1 MLARRGWQLWSV
13 GVVAAS
19 AALAVAEEKF
29 SATCPVSGK
38 AAKEACSVEQNGK
51 KVYFCCGNC
60 PKQFKADPAK
70 YTAKT
75 NLQLLQTGQIKQFAC
90 PFTGKDVNPE
100 TKVTV
105 DGADVCFCCK
115 NCRGKFDKA
124 DDKVACVFTKIG
136 KGFTTQTSCPV
147 SGKEIDLEHST
158 THDGRKVFFC
168 CPNCPKAF
176 AKNSEKF
183 AKKLP
188 PAIQ

>member
-1 MLARRGWQLWSV
+1 MQLWSV
-13 GVVAAS
+13 GILVAS
-19 AALAVAEEKF
+19 AALAAAEEKF

-38 AAKEACSVEQNGK
+38 PAKEACNVEHNGK

-60 PKQFKADPAK
+60 PKQFKADSAK

-75 NLQLLQTGQIKQFAC
+75 NLQLLQTKQIAQFAC
-90 PFTGKDVNPE
+90 PFTGKVINPD

-105 DGADVCFCCK
+105 EGTGVCFCCE
-115 NCRGKFDKA
+115 NCQGKFSKA
-124 DDKVACVFTKIG
+124 EDKVACVFAKIG
-136 KGFTTQTSCPV
+136 KGFTTQTACPV
-147 SGKEIDLEHST
+147 SGKPIDMEHSA

-176 AKNSEKF
+176 AKNPDKF